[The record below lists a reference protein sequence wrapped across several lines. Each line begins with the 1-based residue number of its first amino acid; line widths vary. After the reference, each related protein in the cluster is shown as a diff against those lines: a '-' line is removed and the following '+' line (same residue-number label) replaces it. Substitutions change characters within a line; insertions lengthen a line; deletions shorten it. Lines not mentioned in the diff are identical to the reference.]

1 MRVRCAL
8 PSSAPIVCGWEL
20 PPPEHRVPPD
30 PAHPL
35 DPALV
40 RKTVI
45 IGLGRVAPGP
55 TSGYPNWQGYYV
67 YWLVPNSTGT
77 SYDLMRAWQGA
88 SLGIGPGGV
97 PTGVTAASAGTAL
110 TTALAISPPPV
121 LTNYI
126 TSMSLGDASSSSTIN
141 FELMAG
147 TTGGADQ
154 TQTTFQGGTY
164 ARN

>member
-55 TSGYPNWQGYYV
+55 TSGP
-67 YWLVPNSTGT
+67 
-77 SYDLMRAWQGA
+77 
-88 SLGIGPGGV
+88 PGGD
-97 PTGVTAASAGTAL
+97 AL
-110 TTALAISPPPV
+110 KTRPPQFFRE
-121 LTNYI
+121 
-126 TSMSLGDASSSSTIN
+126 A
-141 FELMAG
+141 
-147 TTGGADQ
+147 
-154 TQTTFQGGTY
+154 
-164 ARN
+164 